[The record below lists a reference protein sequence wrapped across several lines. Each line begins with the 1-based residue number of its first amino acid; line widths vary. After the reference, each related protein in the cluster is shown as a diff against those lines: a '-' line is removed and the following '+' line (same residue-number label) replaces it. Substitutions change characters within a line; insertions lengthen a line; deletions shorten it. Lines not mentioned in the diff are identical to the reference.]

1 VTVLL
6 IALGV
11 AAGVEIVADRQVW
24 IPMTVGAVV
33 VAAAFAVGP
42 GDGAFAGVLVGA
54 STTAVSWW
62 CSRDAARIGPA
73 VAVAIAG
80 GAGAAVGWLVSRG
93 DHAGGAVVAGLG
105 GLAGFAAVALLAARG
120 RSRRREAIVSV
131 WGAPVGAAVLGAG
144 VLVVTRTSPAIT
156 PVVALVLSAVL
167 LAWCGSPPWRSRVLS
182 PRLGGLGGLGG
193 FGGRGGSWRRSVLQG
208 LGAVGVT
215 AAVVAA
221 LARGEASAV
230 AVVAAAGSAAGC
242 VAMAAGTVRQW
253 RFAPRARARDATA
266 LVVASV
272 CVAVYPVAATED
284 AWWSVA
290 PALVALVA
298 ALVVGRGPVARGD
311 RDAAPIPSDGRRT

>member
-42 GDGAFAGVLVGA
+42 GAGAFAGVLVGA

-167 LAWCGSPPWRSRVLS
+167 LAWCGSTPWRSRVLS
-182 PRLGGLGGLGG
+182 PRLGGFGG
-193 FGGRGGSWRRSVLQG
+193 FGGFGRRSALKG

-221 LARGEASAV
+221 LARGEEAAV

-311 RDAAPIPSDGRRT
+311 RAAAPIPSDGRRT

>member
-1 VTVLL
+1 
-6 IALGV
+6 
-11 AAGVEIVADRQVW
+11 
-24 IPMTVGAVV
+24 
-33 VAAAFAVGP
+33 
-42 GDGAFAGVLVGA
+42 
-54 STTAVSWW
+54 
-62 CSRDAARIGPA
+62 
-73 VAVAIAG
+73 
-80 GAGAAVGWLVSRG
+80 
-93 DHAGGAVVAGLG
+93 
-105 GLAGFAAVALLAARG
+105 
-120 RSRRREAIVSV
+120 
-131 WGAPVGAAVLGAG
+131 
-144 VLVVTRTSPAIT
+144 VTRTGPAIT

-193 FGGRGGSWRRSVLQG
+193 FGGFGRRSALKG

-221 LARGEASAV
+221 LARGEEAAV

-311 RDAAPIPSDGRRT
+311 LTAAPIPSDGRRT